1 MASDSA
7 ADWVWIIDNVHLAER
22 RLSIVYDGLLT
33 MQIRITEMLLGKVPE
48 GFSFAPKHKS
58 NAYDRAENG

>member
-1 MASDSA
+1 
-7 ADWVWIIDNVHLAER
+7 
-22 RLSIVYDGLLT
+22 